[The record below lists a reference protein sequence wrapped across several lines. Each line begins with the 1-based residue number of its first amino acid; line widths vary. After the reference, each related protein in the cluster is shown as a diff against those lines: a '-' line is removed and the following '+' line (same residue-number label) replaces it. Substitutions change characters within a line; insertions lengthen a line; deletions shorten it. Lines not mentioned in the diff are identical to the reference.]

1 MRTRYHH
8 TFGRQEQCEIY
19 HFDAELTD
27 VADHEVDDALN
38 QGWLMTLRD
47 DKPRWY
53 QSRSTRCN
61 LALGQGHIMPE
72 YQWKLLSNDLPLAEM
87 DHIYT
92 AYCFQKKYKKYFE
105 VNQRLPQDLFM
116 GYYHSG
122 SLVAWS
128 KLRKYSLDS
137 IETVLFVW
145 DYGAPNLRLGEVTLL
160 HELAWAQQQGYA
172 RVYMGPGYER
182 SNLYKSRVP
191 GFEWWT
197 GSEWS
202 HDTDWYRRLCL
213 RDSKISQINQLHQL
227 QIDRC

>member
-38 QGWLMTLRD
+38 QGWLMTVRD
-47 DKPRWY
+47 YQPRWY

-61 LALGQGHIMPE
+61 LALGQGQLMLD
-72 YQWKLLSNDLPLAEM
+72 YQWQLLTRPLPMAEM
-87 DHIYT
+87 DHIYS
-92 AYCFQKKYKKYFE
+92 AYCLQKKYKKYFE
-105 VNQRLPQDLFM
+105 VQQDLANDVYL
-116 GYYHSG
+116 GYRHQG
-122 SLVAWS
+122 DLVAWS
-128 KLRKYSLDS
+128 KLRHYSKDS

-145 DYGAPNLRLGEVTLL
+145 DYATPNLHLGQVTLL
-160 HELAWAQQQGYA
+160 HELAWARSQGYA

-182 SNLYKSRVP
+182 SNIYKSRVP

-202 HDTDWYRRLCL
+202 HDVDQYRDLCR
-213 RDSKISQINQLHQL
+213 RDSKIDSITQLHQL
-227 QIDRC
+227 